1 MKRAAMKRAFTALVG
16 ALVALVFFSPALALA
31 CPQCAGRSDGGGVA
45 RGIML
50 GLFILFPFA
59 VVGTV
64 WRVLHAESAAS
75 GGGHSESGS

>member
-1 MKRAAMKRAFTALVG
+1 MKRAAMKRAFAALVG
-16 ALVALVFFSPALALA
+16 VVMSSPALALA
-31 CPQCAGRSDGGGVA
+31 CPACAGRSDEGGVA

-50 GLFILFPFA
+50 ALFILFPFA